1 MKTRWLLGL
10 VLFCVSAWA
19 WAGAGDLPLFSIAG
33 AKIGV
38 APVAWPF
45 LALFPFLPA
54 LALAFSAFT
63 RIAVVLFLLRQGLG
77 SEYAPPNVVLLG
89 LSLLLTW
96 FVMTPTLNRIDSQAW
111 QPYQAGRLDTRQAA
125 DAAAAPL
132 KEFMLRQT
140 RREDLQLFLARPVTD
155 GDLKAPAQL
164 PLNALAPAFF
174 VSELQ
179 TAFRVGFMVI
189 LPFLIIDLVVSSV
202 LMALGMVMV
211 PPQLVSFPMKL
222 MLFVLADGWHLLAGS
237 LIQSF

>member
-1 MKTRWLLGL
+1 MRWLLGL
-10 VLFCVSAWA
+10 ALVAFSAGVWA
-19 WAGAGDLPLFSIAG
+19 AQGDLPLFSIAG
-33 AKIGV
+33 TRIGV
-38 APVAWPF
+38 APAAWPF

-111 QPYQAGRLDTRQAA
+111 QPYQKGTLAAETAA
-125 DAAAAPL
+125 DAAAVPL

-140 RREDLQLFLARPVTD
+140 RREDLQLFLARPVSAA
-155 GDLKAPAQL
+155 DLKTPAQL
-164 PLNALAPAFF
+164 PMNALAPAFF

-211 PPQLVSFPMKL
+211 PPQLVAFPMKL

>member
-1 MKTRWLLGL
+1 MRWLLGL
-10 VLFCVSAWA
+10 ALVAFSASVWA
-19 WAGAGDLPLFSIAG
+19 AQGDLPLFSIAG
-33 AKIGV
+33 TRIGV
-38 APVAWPF
+38 APAAWPF

-96 FVMTPTLNRIDSQAW
+96 FVMTPTLNRIDSLAW
-111 QPYQAGRLDTRQAA
+111 QPYQKGTLAAETAA
-125 DAAAAPL
+125 DAAAVPL

-140 RREDLQLFLARPVTD
+140 RREDLQLFLARPVSTA
-155 GDLKAPAQL
+155 DLKTPAQL
-164 PLNALAPAFF
+164 PMNALAPAFF

-211 PPQLVSFPMKL
+211 PPQLVAFPMKL

>member
-1 MKTRWLLGL
+1 MRMRWWLGVGML
-10 VLFCVSAWA
+10 VFSVGAWA
-19 WAGAGDLPLFSIAG
+19 AQGDLPLFSVAG
-33 AKIGV
+33 ARIGV
-38 APVAWPF
+38 APAAWPF

-77 SEYAPPNVVLLG
+77 SEHAPPNVVLLG

-96 FVMTPTLNRIDSQAW
+96 FVMTPTLNRIDSVAW
-111 QPYQAGRLDTRQAA
+111 QPYQQGTLAAQAA
-125 DAAAAPL
+125 ANAAAVPL

-140 RREDLQLFLARPVTD
+140 RREDLQMFLGRPVSD
-155 GDLKAPAQL
+155 ADLKAPAQL
-164 PLNALAPAFF
+164 AMDALAPAFF

>member
-1 MKTRWLLGL
+1 MRWLLGL
-10 VLFCVSAWA
+10 ALVAFSAGVWA
-19 WAGAGDLPLFSIAG
+19 AQGDLPLFSVAG
-33 AKIGV
+33 TRIGV
-38 APVAWPF
+38 APAAWPF

-111 QPYQAGRLDTRQAA
+111 QPYQKGTLAAETAA
-125 DAAAAPL
+125 DAAAVPL

-140 RREDLQLFLARPVTD
+140 RREDLQLFLARPVSAA
-155 GDLKAPAQL
+155 DLKTPAQL
-164 PLNALAPAFF
+164 PMNALAPAFF

-211 PPQLVSFPMKL
+211 PTQLVAFPMKL

>member
-1 MKTRWLLGL
+1 MRWLLGL
-10 VLFCVSAWA
+10 ALVAFSAGVWA
-19 WAGAGDLPLFSIAG
+19 AQGDLPLFSVAG
-33 AKIGV
+33 TRIGV
-38 APVAWPF
+38 APAAWPF

-111 QPYQAGRLDTRQAA
+111 QPYQKGTLAAGTAA
-125 DAAAAPL
+125 DAAAVPL

-140 RREDLQLFLARPVTD
+140 RREDLQLFLARPVSAA
-155 GDLKAPAQL
+155 DLKTPTQL
-164 PLNALAPAFF
+164 PMNALAPAFF

-211 PPQLVSFPMKL
+211 PPQLVAFPMKL